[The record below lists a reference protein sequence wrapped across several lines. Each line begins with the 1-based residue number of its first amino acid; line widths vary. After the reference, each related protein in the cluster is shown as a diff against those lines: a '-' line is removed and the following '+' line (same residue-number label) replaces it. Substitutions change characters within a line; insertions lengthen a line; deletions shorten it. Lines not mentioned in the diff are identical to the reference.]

1 MPRQT
6 SLYLPVNQAQSQ
18 TNDSGNCSGNRDS
31 LMGREVVVGGGHKSQ
46 REYFMSFSGS
56 NTGNV
61 WYGTVLCGPVKNF
74 R

>member
-1 MPRQT
+1 
-6 SLYLPVNQAQSQ
+6 
-18 TNDSGNCSGNRDS
+18 
-31 LMGREVVVGGGHKSQ
+31 MGREVVVGGGHKSQ